1 MSSWSERAMTR
12 MKCFTRQLLIVALAL
27 ALPATVSAQQRQG
40 RTGSNPPQRQEQQQQ
55 QRQEPQREEQKQQQT
70 EQRRR
75 NALWRAS
82 AVARRF
88 RHRSQHRSGK
98 RQNPRLYRHGGNARA
113 L

>member
-1 MSSWSERAMTR
+1 MTR

-70 EQRRR
+70 EQRRETPSGVLR
-75 NALWRAS
+75 LLPADSVTDHSIDLA
-82 AVARRF
+82 
-88 RHRSQHRSGK
+88 SGK
-98 RQNPRLYRHGGNARA
+98 TLAYTATAVCSPDWS
-113 L
+113 